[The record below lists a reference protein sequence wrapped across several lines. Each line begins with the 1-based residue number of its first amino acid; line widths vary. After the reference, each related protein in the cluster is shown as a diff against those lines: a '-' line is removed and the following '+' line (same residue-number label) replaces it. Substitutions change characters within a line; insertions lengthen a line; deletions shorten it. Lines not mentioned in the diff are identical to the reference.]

1 MIESVWNQ
9 RMRRR
14 DAVLFAAIH
23 GGRGRAVF
31 RRVELALLFDRALH
45 QRVFV
50 HAKSLDPGHRP
61 SRFNWESLRKIIAHR
76 RASRHPASPLLPQ
89 LLTPRVFSEAPEPAR
104 R

>member
-9 RMRRR
+9 RVGRR

-23 GGRGRAVF
+23 GWRRRAVF
-31 RRVELALLFDRALH
+31 RRVELTLLFDRALH

-61 SRFNWESLRKIIAHR
+61 SRFNRKSSPEIIAHR
-76 RASRHPASPLLPQ
+76 RASRHPAPPLLPQ
-89 LLTPRVFSEAPEPAR
+89 LLTPRISSAAPEPAR